1 MVYCLQ
7 TGLGCNRYLSGLG
20 LYLQNRLGRRETMR
34 GKWVG
39 IALALAGVAL
49 VCAGLLQGQEM
60 DVFNKARLVCME
72 CIGLG

>member
-1 MVYCLQ
+1 
-7 TGLGCNRYLSGLG
+7 
-20 LYLQNRLGRRETMR
+20 MR

-60 DVFNKARLVCME
+60 DVFNKARVVCME

>member
-1 MVYCLQ
+1 MGWYC
-7 TGLGCNRYLSGLG
+7 T
-20 LYLQNRLGRRETMR
+20 
-34 GKWVG
+34 
-39 IALALAGVAL
+39 ALAGVAL